1 MGVGLPT
8 KREHAPESRLR
19 GYHLF
24 RILGFEVKLDLSWL
38 LLALLITWTLAAG
51 LFPASY
57 PGLPHQI
64 YWWMGV
70 AGALGILFSIVFH
83 ELSHSLVA
91 RHYGLPMRGITL
103 FIFGGVAE
111 MEEEP
116 VSPKV
121 EFLMAVAGPL
131 ASVFLGGLFLLLE
144 WVIVNQEWPVALV
157 GISHY
162 LFMLNIIVAIFNLVP
177 AFPLDGGRMLRA
189 ALWHWR
195 NNLRSATRIASEMGS
210 GFGLVLMILGG
221 LAFIQGNFI
230 GGMWWLL
237 IGAFLRSAAK
247 ASYRQHLV
255 HEMLS
260 DKTVREFMNS
270 NPVTLPPNATLA
282 QILDDYI
289 YKYHFKLFPVV
300 ENGKLTGCVD
310 IHNIKQIP
318 REQWAEKTVREV
330 VMPCDADNTV
340 SPQMNAA
347 KLVSKMVK
355 PGGTGRYMV
364 AENGR
369 LLGMVSLKDLREFID
384 LKLEIESTQG

>member
-1 MGVGLPT
+1 MGVGVPT
-8 KREHAPESRLR
+8 ERDRAPVSRLH

-57 PGLPHQI
+57 PGLPQQI

-70 AGALGILFSIVFH
+70 AGALGILFSIIFH

-144 WVIVNQEWPVALV
+144 WVVLNQKWPVALA

-210 GFGLVLMILGG
+210 GFGMILMILGG

-247 ASYRQHLV
+247 ASYRQHII

-260 DKTVREFMNS
+260 DKKVRQFMNS
-270 NPVTLPPNATLA
+270 EPVTLPPSATIA

-300 ENGKLTGCVD
+300 EDGKLLGGVS

-318 REQWAEKTVREV
+318 REQWAEKAVREV
-330 VMPCDADNTV
+330 ITPCSADNTV

-347 KLVSKMVK
+347 KLVSMMVK

-384 LKLEIESTQG
+384 LKLELESTEG